1 MKRREAAACA
11 ALGGAAWVALAGA
24 PALAAESAPVDPGIS
39 GGFLQAVLGLALVLA
54 LIWGAAWVMRRLQP
68 GIGGAHGALKIV
80 AAQGVGQRE
89 RVVVVEIAEQWLVL
103 GVASGS
109 VNTLATLPK
118 GTLPPPASAQA
129 SFAGL
134 LARAR
139 GTSEPKS

>member
-1 MKRREAAACA
+1 MKQ
-11 ALGGAAWVALAGA
+11 LPGVLLA
-24 PALAAESAPVDPGIS
+24 ALAAGPARAAEAAPTDTGVT

-54 LIWGAAWVMRRLQP
+54 LIWGAAWLVRRLQP

-89 RVVVVEIAEQWLVL
+89 RIVVVEIAEQWLVV
-103 GVASGS
+103 GVAAGS
-109 VNTLATLPK
+109 VNTLAVLPK
-118 GTLPPPASAQA
+118 GTLPPTANATA

-139 GTSEPKS
+139 GTGEAKS